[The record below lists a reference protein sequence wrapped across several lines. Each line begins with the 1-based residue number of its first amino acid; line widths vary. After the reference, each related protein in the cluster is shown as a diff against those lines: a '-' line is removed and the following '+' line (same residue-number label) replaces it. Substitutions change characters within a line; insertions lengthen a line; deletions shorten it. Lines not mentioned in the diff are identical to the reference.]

1 MTTQL
6 PFYYIT
12 DLLSAASDQELQTT
26 EPVFLISTVCNFAE
40 NLKNGKISK
49 VSMLIV
55 DNGHAL
61 LDSQDGAALDVIEF
75 IRSALMKD
83 RKNKDIEDNDIG
95 NPQSSPCW
103 QSRVVVFTGNFLS
116 DTQTNTQLIQVEK
129 EFDRLQKLY
138 VGNKVNLIQNRIR
151 KQIFRPINKIIS
163 VK

>member
-1 MTTQL
+1 M
-6 PFYYIT
+6 PFYSIT

-26 EPVFLISTVCNFAE
+26 EPVFLISTVSNFAE
-40 NLKNGKISK
+40 KLNNGKISK

-61 LDSQDGAALDVIEF
+61 LDSQDDAALNVIEF
-75 IRSALMKD
+75 IRSALIKD
-83 RKNKDIEDNDIG
+83 RKNKDIEDSDIG

-138 VGNKVNLIQNRIR
+138 VGNKVNLIRNQYIM
-151 KQIFRPINKIIS
+151 KQLSRHIATF
-163 VK
+163 